1 MEGHNWGLRE
11 SHLSDVRARGWLKR
25 YLDTQSKGLTGNMD
39 KIGGPFIKEYWGNY
53 SAQNIQ
59 NVDDVFLGGMDVKKV
74 GWVPF
79 EQTAYWIDG
88 MIRCGY
94 LSENKKLT
102 DKAKSFIYNVIE
114 QADDEGYLGPG
125 FLKDDT
131 VWAHAVFFRA
141 MMAEYTASHDKKVL
155 EALEKHFLRT
165 PLSEVFDK
173 YEGGP
178 TIGMRNITDIEIALW
193 IYGETGDA
201 RFLHMAEDSYRCF
214 NEKYYDDKDA
224 KIDCKSKDVTVKGML
239 CNRKVCKNH
248 GVTYNE
254 VCKLAAIMY
263 KYTGKEIYKKAA
275 VNAFDKLYRD
285 QMLVDG
291 VHSSSEYLNGNED
304 SLASHET
311 CDVSDFS
318 WAVGYLYMITGDSK
332 YGDWIEDA
340 VFNAGLGCV
349 DDDFKGQQYFSCP
362 NQVICND
369 TSNHNKFYRGADW
382 MSYAPKE
389 LLCCC
394 AGNVHRFIPNYIART
409 WMTDGNRGV
418 YATLYGPSEFRTN
431 INNKEIII
439 TEETEYPFENFVR
452 FVIDCKESVEFTLY
466 LRCPGWAKNA
476 TIKMNGKKL
485 NCDSINGFFAINH
498 VYSEQVIVDISFD
511 AEVQLVDNARGI
523 SVKYGALLY
532 ALPIK
537 EKEVIEGL
545 RELENSQF
553 PHYSLYPE
561 SKWNYGFDINRK
573 NEIKVETK
581 KCGIE
586 PWRAGSRGTELLIP
600 AREVTNW
607 KLRNVK
613 NGRRRRSP
621 RGYLKYE
628 IGHVCKF
635 TPVVRANIDDKYK
648 GEKTTITLVPYGTT
662 RLRVAIFPKV

>member
-1 MEGHNWGLRE
+1 MEQRNWGLNE
-11 SHLSDVRARGWLKR
+11 VSLSDIKAEGWLKR
-25 YLDTQSKGLTGNMD
+25 YLDAQGKGLTGNMD
-39 KIGGPFIKEYWGNY
+39 QIGGPFVNEYWGNY
-53 SAQNIQ
+53 SAQNVQ
-59 NVDDVFLGGMDVKKV
+59 NIDDVFLGGMEVKKV

-94 LSENKKLT
+94 LSKNKELT
-102 DKAKSFIYNVIE
+102 DKARSFIYNTI
-114 QADDEGYLGPG
+114 DLIDNEGYLGPD

-131 VWAHAVFFRA
+131 VWAHVVFFRA
-141 MMAEYTASHDKKVL
+141 MMAEYTASHNEKVL
-155 EALEKHFLRT
+155 EALKNHFLRT
-165 PLSEVFDK
+165 PLSDVYDK

-178 TIGMRNITDIEIALW
+178 TIGMRNVTDIEIALW
-193 IYGETGDA
+193 IYGETGDI
-201 RFLHMAEDSYRCF
+201 RFLHMAEASYKRF
-214 NEKYYDDKDA
+214 NEKYYDDRDA

-239 CNRKVCKNH
+239 SSRKVNKNH

-254 VCKLAAIMY
+254 VCKIAAIMY

-340 VFNAGLGCV
+340 IFNAGLGSV

-362 NQVICND
+362 NQVICD
-369 TSNHNKFYRGADW
+369 DVSNHNKFYRGADW

-389 LLCCC
+389 FLCCC
-394 AGNVHRFIPNYIART
+394 AGNVHRFMPNYVARA
-409 WMTDGNRGV
+409 WMTDEGNGV
-418 YATLYGPSEFRTN
+418 YATLYGPSVFTTK
-431 INNKEIII
+431 INDKEICIQ
-439 TEETEYPFENFVR
+439 EETDYPFEHQVR
-452 FVIDCKESVEFTLY
+452 FVIACKESVEFTLH
-466 LRCPGWAKNA
+466 LRCPKWAKA
-476 TIKMNGKKL
+476 MKVKL
-485 NCDSINGFFAINH
+485 NGQKVNCSKANGFFIMKRTFLA
-498 VYSEQVIVDISFD
+498 QDVIELEFE
-511 AEVQLVDNARGI
+511 AEVKLIENACGI
-523 SVKYGALLY
+523 SVKYGPLLY

-537 EKEVIEGL
+537 EKVVIEGL
-545 RELENSQF
+545 RELNNPEF

-561 SKWNYGFDINRK
+561 SKWNYGLDMSRK
-573 NEIKVETK
+573 DEIIVHDK
-581 KCGIE
+581 KSEKE
-586 PWRAGSRGTELLIP
+586 PWRTGCGGTELEIP
-600 AREVTNW
+600 VREVTNW
-607 KLRNVK
+607 KLRNIR

-628 IGHVCKF
+628 IGHECKF
-635 TPVVRANIDDKYK
+635 TPVVRENIDEKYK
-648 GEKTTITLVPYGTT
+648 GKPETVKLVPYGTT
-662 RLRVAIFPKV
+662 RLRIAIFPKV